1 MKFSYQAHN
10 RNGELFT
17 GEIVADSQLEAA
29 MAVRQKG
36 LWVTVIKEIP
46 DKKITND
53 SAVKN
58 KFDISKSLARIVKK
72 EPRREEIVMFFRE
85 LAVLIGAGIPVH
97 KALEILQGEKKDTA
111 YQQLIARLLT
121 QVLNGK
127 SLSQAMEI
135 ENIFAAST
143 ISLIKSGE
151 DSGTLDKILT
161 SIADFSESSFS
172 THENIKSALLYP
184 CILLIATIA
193 AFIVMVIFVLP
204 TFVIMLKNLD
214 AQLPLATRVLLE
226 IADIITV
233 YPLPL
238 LGLFIFSS
246 VIIIILLSAARTRYY
261 IDRGLL
267 YIPLYGSLIN
277 NSIWRTILEALEVLI
292 ANGIPLQNALGLV
305 EQSVNNIYISERIAK
320 IKMAVVGGKTLTASL
335 LLCRE
340 FPSALR
346 ELILAGEEA
355 GTLELMLSRAA
366 YFCTVHVENQSKRL
380 EALAQPIAIFIVG
393 GLIFFFVMAVMMP
406 ILSFMDV
413 LT

>member
-17 GEIVADSQLEAA
+17 GEITADSRVEAA
-29 MAVRQKG
+29 MLVRQKG
-36 LWVTVIKEIP
+36 LWVTVIDEIP
-46 DKKITND
+46 DKDFISSGAIQT
-53 SAVKN
+53 
-58 KFDISKSLARIVKK
+58 KFNIVQKLMRLTQK

-97 KALEILQGEKKDTA
+97 KALNILKGEKRKTA
-111 YQQLIARLLT
+111 YQQLITRLFT

-127 SLSQAMEI
+127 SLSQAMAK

-172 THENIKSALLYP
+172 TRENIKSALLYP
-184 CILLIATIA
+184 CILLLATII
-193 AFIVMVIFVLP
+193 AFAVMVIFVLP
-204 TFVIMLKNLD
+204 TFVTMLKNLD
-214 AQLPLATRVLLE
+214 AQLPPTTKLLLWLV
-226 IADIITV
+226 AVITD

-238 LGLFIFSS
+238 LGLFICSGMTI
-246 VIIIILLSAARTRYY
+246 VALLAITKTRYY
-261 IDRGLL
+261 IDRAIL

-277 NSIWRTILEALEVLI
+277 NSLWRTILGTLEVLI

-335 LLCRE
+335 FLCRE

-380 EALAQPIAIFIVG
+380 EALAQPVAILIVG
-393 GLIFFFVMAVMMP
+393 GLIFFFVLAVMMP
-406 ILSFMDV
+406 LLSFMDV